1 MSILPHASKAL
12 AHRHVL
18 LRDFLRRKLA
28 AVIFASHE
36 INWIY
41 RKGGRPLWSFA
52 KTEKCKR
59 IGAVASVDVFKAGA
73 LGRYLK
79 PQDEGVDAS
88 GRAKGNHN

>member
-1 MSILPHASKAL
+1 MSISPHASEAL
-12 AHRHVL
+12 IHQHVL
-18 LRDFLRRKLA
+18 LQNLLRRALA
-28 AVIFASHE
+28 TVLLAGHE
-36 INWIY
+36 VDRIY

-79 PQDEGVDAS
+79 PWSEEVDAS
-88 GRAKGNHN
+88 GRTKSNHN